1 MTCLGCGRPL
11 KSEQS
16 IRTGYGPICYR
27 KIFPKKRKAMRGRSR
42 ESYSLADDKNYSVPG
57 QYNLSDFMDI

>member
-1 MTCLGCGRPL
+1 
-11 KSEQS
+11 
-16 IRTGYGPICYR
+16 
-27 KIFPKKRKAMRGRSR
+27 MRDTSR

>member
-27 KIFPKKRKAMRGRSR
+27 KIFQEKRKAMRERSR

>member
-1 MTCLGCGRPL
+1 
-11 KSEQS
+11 
-16 IRTGYGPICYR
+16 
-27 KIFPKKRKAMRGRSR
+27 MRDRSR